1 MIKGIT
7 FYNAVH
13 VVPGI
18 FFRCRQTILM
28 IIVLTRQHALQQ
40 NDKHKKWKYGI
51 KYTITKY
58 DCMWVQKFELQ
69 VSSS

>member
-18 FFRCRQTILM
+18 FFRCRQTTLM
-28 IIVLTRQHALQQ
+28 IIVLTRQHAL
-40 NDKHKKWKYGI
+40 HF
-51 KYTITKY
+51 TINTTTK
-58 DCMWVQKFELQ
+58 
-69 VSSS
+69 